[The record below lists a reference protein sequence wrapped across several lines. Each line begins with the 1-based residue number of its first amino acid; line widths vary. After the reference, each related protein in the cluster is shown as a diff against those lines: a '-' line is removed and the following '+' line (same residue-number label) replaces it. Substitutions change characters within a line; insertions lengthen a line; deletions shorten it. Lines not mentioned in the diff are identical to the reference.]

1 MKEVIMEQTVGYIQK
16 LPSEEFTP
24 HIQRIANKINLGR
37 IELYKGYLV
46 FTE

>member
-1 MKEVIMEQTVGYIQK
+1 MKEIIMEQTVSYIQK
-16 LPSEEFTP
+16 LQPDGFTP